1 MATTLKPVYL
11 IYGDEFQ
18 VDQALR
24 RLKGRI
30 AAEAGGEMTTPGETH
45 DARLDVRELDA
56 AAKNQ
61 NAAVEAVRAAETLPF
76 FAVTNLVV
84 VRNVDKLKA
93 DDQRIL
99 ADYAA
104 NPSPATV
111 LVLTAAKMA
120 KSAVLFKAVDRGGQ
134 TFEYATPKGPE
145 LAKWVAQEFKSQ
157 GKDAGASAIRHL
169 IAQVGTDQATLQ
181 QEVKKLVAYAGAEP
195 AVDEHAIEAVAMRNP
210 EISIFA
216 MVDAL
221 GHRRTAEAVT
231 ELNKLLNDGEPAQRI
246 LYMIVRQY
254 RILIKTKG
262 LEQAKQNKTARAGA
276 GANAAKVMGVAPF
289 LVDKYKAQARRYTL
303 DELRHIYGLLKDTDI
318 AMKTG
323 QQEPR
328 LALEVLVGKIAT
340 PVS

>member
-1 MATTLKPVYL
+1 LAATLKPVYL

-56 AAKNQ
+56 AAKGQ
-61 NAAVEAVRAAETLPF
+61 NAGAGVAIEAVRAAETLPF

-99 ADYAA
+99 AEYTK

-134 TFEYATPKGPE
+134 TFEYATPKGPD
-145 LAKWVAQEFKSQ
+145 LAKWVGQEFKAQ
-157 GKDAGASAIRHL
+157 GKDAGASAIRLL
-169 IAQVGTDQATLQ
+169 ISQVGTDQATLQ
-181 QEVKKLVAYAGAEP
+181 QEVKKLAAYAGAEP

-254 RILIKTKG
+254 RILMKTKG
-262 LEQAKQNKTARAGA
+262 LEESKKPNPG
-276 GANAAKVMGVAPF
+276 NAAKVLGVPPF